1 LTSEYLGGALAS
13 SHFLAV
19 FPRHSLNSSFSYFQE
34 FMLCRKELDDPR
46 KCIGEGRA
54 VTSCALEFF
63 RKVKKTCFKEFTQ
76 YANCLDKSSTKLE
89 FEQ

>member
-1 LTSEYLGGALAS
+1 
-13 SHFLAV
+13 
-19 FPRHSLNSSFSYFQE
+19 
-34 FMLCRKELDDPR
+34 MLCRKELQDPR
-46 KCIGEGRA
+46 KCISEGKA

-76 YANCLDKSSTKLE
+76 YANCLDKSSTNFE